1 MSPMEMISMFLA
13 GSRWVWITIAV
24 VGALAIAVRVLG
36 W

>member
-1 MSPMEMISMFLA
+1 MSLIAELFA

-24 VGALAIAVRVLG
+24 VGALAITVRVLG